1 MGKKKSRSRAPVVD
15 GVEKASET
23 PAAQAS
29 GTGGEAADGQ
39 TVDPPTGLR
48 AKWPQIRG
56 VLVALHVLAVFM
68 LAFPAPAG
76 VMQRSA
82 WRDPSVQAEFR
93 IWTDR
98 ANALGI
104 GVSQQEF
111 EDFIYDLAI
120 GFMDVRNAAIAPAR
134 PYGDY
139 LGVRQDWRMFSAPHR
154 FPTRLHIEIEENGAW
169 RTLYVERSDEFT
181 WRRAFFEHH
190 RVRRL
195 LFLHGWSQFRRRYE
209 GFARYIAGEA
219 AVEFPDAT
227 RVRLSH
233 FKYRS
238 PTAKEAGEG
247 KWDIDGKFINRRVID
262 LDRVREDA
270 LKGAHD
276 DAAPDATRESP
287 ATNTMPAPPPANP
300 VPLDQSVAPAA
311 PSTTGGAP

>member
-1 MGKKKSRSRAPVVD
+1 MGKKKSRSRAPVVEAHAPSASAD
-15 GVEKASET
+15 SSSGRSSEGSVVE
-23 PAAQAS
+23 
-29 GTGGEAADGQ
+29 
-39 TVDPPTGLR
+39 PPTGWR
-48 AKWPQIRG
+48 GRWPQIRG

-111 EDFIYDLAI
+111 EDFIYELAT

-154 FPTRLHIEIEENGAW
+154 FPTRLHIEIEENGEW
-169 RTLYVERSDEFT
+169 RTLYVELSDEFT
-181 WRRAFFEHH
+181 WRRTFFEHH

-209 GFARYIAGEA
+209 SFARYVAGEV
-219 AVEFPDAT
+219 AVEFPEAT

-238 PTAKEAGEG
+238 PTAKEAAEG
-247 KWDIDGKFINRRVID
+247 KWDIDGKFINKRVLD

-270 LKGAHD
+270 LKNAQSD
-276 DAAPDATRESP
+276 DATSAANDRPSSSTSSP
-287 ATNTMPAPPPANP
+287 PPLTNPAPLEQSLAPPA
-300 VPLDQSVAPAA
+300 
-311 PSTTGGAP
+311 PSSTGGAP